1 MIVRLI
7 LLKFYLAELPIRFC
21 LYKVNERVS
30 SILKS
35 HDFKMNELKK
45 SRFIFYVKKLLC
57 EDPKKEEV
65 CRPLLFLLQK
75 NI

>member
-21 LYKVNERVS
+21 LYKVNERIS

-35 HDFKMNELKK
+35 HDFKMNELKNL
-45 SRFIFYVKKLLC
+45 V
-57 EDPKKEEV
+57 
-65 CRPLLFLLQK
+65 LFLRLK
-75 NI
+75 IVV